1 MKADHTQVT
10 RLLKTARGQI
20 DGILKMIEEDRYCL
34 DVSNQL
40 MATQSILKKAN
51 RMVLKAHMDCC
62 VREAVESG
70 DPEEKLGELAAL
82 LDQLADLDAAFHTL
96 LYGMTHNILFERM
109 TPVINDVIFENYYTK
124 LYRNREQ
131 RLNAAETHRSLYQA
145 IKNGDG
151 QEAYALSKCHMEIMR
166 DEICGEFLPR
176 QEVEYEKTDQQT
188 GGLREGNHGGNPGGV
203 WRQSPVF
210 GG

>member
-51 RMVLKAHMDCC
+51 RMVLAAHMDSC

-70 DPEEKLGELAAL
+70 EPDQKLKELAAL
-82 LDQLADLDAAFHTL
+82 LDQLVD
-96 LYGMTHNILFERM
+96 
-109 TPVINDVIFENYYTK
+109 
-124 LYRNREQ
+124 
-131 RLNAAETHRSLYQA
+131 
-145 IKNGDG
+145 
-151 QEAYALSKCHMEIMR
+151 
-166 DEICGEFLPR
+166 
-176 QEVEYEKTDQQT
+176 
-188 GGLREGNHGGNPGGV
+188 
-203 WRQSPVF
+203 
-210 GG
+210 